1 MILAGDIGG
10 TNTRLAL
17 FTEAAARD
25 GGSPDDAAT
34 YVSAEHDGLR
44 TMVERFLAERPADI
58 QRACFGV
65 AGPVRHGRC
74 VATNL
79 AWSVDAR
86 ELATALDLP
95 SVALI
100 NDLEANGYGIAVL
113 GPDDF
118 ESLNEGDPDASGN
131 VAMISAGT
139 GLGEAGLY
147 WDGRRH
153 RPFASEGGHADFA
166 PRTAQEEALREFLAA
181 EHGHVSYERVCSG
194 MGLANIHRF
203 LGGSDVEPGAISAAA
218 LAGTD
223 ERAVKALDLMVSIY
237 GAEAGN
243 LALKIMA
250 TGGVYLGGGIAPRIL
265 PKLRD
270 GTFMRTFTA
279 KGRFSALLQ
288 GIPVQ
293 VILNDKAALLG
304 AAHCAVSPLGAEPD
318 QHAAPLAPSGGGGTR
333 G

>member
-17 FTEAAARD
+17 FTEATARD
-25 GGSPDDAAT
+25 GGSPDAAAT
-34 YVSAEHDGLR
+34 FVSAEHDGLG
-44 TMVERFLAERPADI
+44 TVVERFLAEHPAEVD
-58 QRACFGV
+58 RACFGV

-74 VATNL
+74 EATNL
-79 AWSVDAR
+79 AWSVDAS
-86 ELATALDLP
+86 ELAGALGLP
-95 SVALI
+95 NVQLI

-113 GPDDF
+113 GPADF
-118 ESLNEGDPDASGN
+118 EALNEGDPDASGN

-147 WDGRRH
+147 WDGKRH

-166 PRTAQEEALREFLAA
+166 PQTAQEAALREFLAA
-181 EHGHVSYERVCSG
+181 EHHHVSYERVCSG

-203 LGGSDVEPGAISAAA
+203 LGGADAEPGAISAAA
-218 LAGTD
+218 LGGSD
-223 ERAVKALDLMVSIY
+223 ERAAEALELMVSIY

-250 TGGVYLGGGIAPRIL
+250 TGGVFLGGGIAPKIL

-270 GTFMRTFTA
+270 GTFMRSFIA
-279 KGRFSALLQ
+279 KGRFSTLLEA
-288 GIPVQ
+288 IPVQ

-304 AAHCAVSPLGAEPD
+304 AAHCAVSL
-318 QHAAPLAPSGGGGTR
+318 AAPPDEANRSTLARSI
-333 G
+333 